1 MSSAFVHRFIIIIGE
16 RAMQSV
22 CKAQPSPEA
31 SITDSVSFGDRTHRP
46 SRRCSCC
53 RVRAAMSTSPTT
65 QSSGYRGRRKTYSIL
80 SSPIDGLQ
88 FLLMLGGTPSEL
100 RQIVC
105 DVEPRGLRTHPEM
118 GKRPPTGV
126 VVEDAQPEAQHVWGV
141 WTSAIDR

>member
-65 QSSGYRGRRKTYSIL
+65 QSSGYRGRRKTYPIL

-88 FLLMLGGTPSEL
+88 TPNDSAVSAL
-100 RQIVC
+100 VGSVRLPQMVG
-105 DVEPRGLRTHPEM
+105 D
-118 GKRPPTGV
+118 KRDIEPPTAVLANVLLLRSPPLSMSQGALV
-126 VVEDAQPEAQHVWGV
+126 DGPYA
-141 WTSAIDR
+141 

>member
-46 SRRCSCC
+46 SRRCSSC

-65 QSSGYRGRRKTYSIL
+65 QSSGYRGRRKTYPIL

-88 FLLMLGGTPSEL
+88 TPNDSAVYRGRGGARPRKSRVEQKKTTPPVDGGPVFLLPLGGP
-100 RQIVC
+100 
-105 DVEPRGLRTHPEM
+105 PRHAPIHVRVG
-118 GKRPPTGV
+118 PP
-126 VVEDAQPEAQHVWGV
+126 
-141 WTSAIDR
+141 